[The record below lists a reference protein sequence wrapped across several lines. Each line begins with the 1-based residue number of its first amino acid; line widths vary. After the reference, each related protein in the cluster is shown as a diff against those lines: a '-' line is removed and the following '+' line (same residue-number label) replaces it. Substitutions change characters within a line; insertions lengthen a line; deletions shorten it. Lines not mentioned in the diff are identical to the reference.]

1 MYISITRQ
9 HMNQTFSQSS
19 ADFVMYLEKEN
30 EGIQPEL
37 QEHFF
42 DQNNDFVLP
51 EQVIK
56 EIDGN
61 TAKLKKREPKFYS
74 LTISPSQRELKAINN
89 DPELLRKYV
98 REVMKDY
105 SAAFYRDHPGT

>member
-9 HMNQTFSQSS
+9 HMDTTFSQSS
-19 ADFVMYLEKEN
+19 SDFVDYLEKEN
-30 EGIQPEL
+30 EGKRPEL

-42 DQNNDFVLP
+42 DQYNDRLEP
-51 EQVIK
+51 DRVIK

-74 LTISPSQRELKAINN
+74 LTINPSQRELKAINN
-89 DPELLRKYV
+89 DPALLSNTYGKL
-98 REVMKDY
+98 
-105 SAAFYRDHPGT
+105 